1 MVRTSPGVMASHT
14 VALPHGVIWDQIVKK
29 GREKN
34 VVEPQAG
41 RETGVKEDR

>member
-14 VALPHGVIWDQIVKK
+14 VASPHGGIWDQIVKK

-34 VVEPQAG
+34 VVEQAG
-41 RETGVKEDR
+41 RETGGKEDR